1 MTAAQILPRASSV
14 FFDKLSRINI
24 GEMMQSWIPG
34 LLNFGFRLVLVAVIV
49 IVGLRL
55 IKKVQQILAKTFVR
69 MEMELGLRKFLISL
83 STVLMYTLLCLIA
96 ADKLGFNPAS
106 IVAVVGSAGVA
117 IALSLQESLSNFAGG
132 IVILVCKPFMVG
144 DYIVTPSVEGTVQ
157 NIGLIYTNLLTFDN
171 KMIAIPNG
179 GLANSITTNVTAQEQ
194 RRLDLL
200 FNISYESD
208 LRRAKDILFGI
219 LDMHPLVLHEEGRMP
234 EVFVSELGDSAV
246 VLGGRVWTKTGDYWK
261 TRFDLLEQTKLAY
274 DKEGIRIPYR
284 QLEVSV
290 RQEKKEGIPD
300 NEHKKGVPK

>member
-1 MTAAQILPRASSV
+1 MTAALILPKASPAS
-14 FFDKLSRINI
+14 FDKLSRINI
-24 GEMMQSWIPG
+24 SEMMQSWIPG
-34 LLNFGFRLVLVAVIV
+34 LLNFGLRLVLVAVIV
-49 IVGLRL
+49 IVGIRL
-55 IKKVQQILAKTFVR
+55 IKKVQQILAKTFAR

-83 STVLMYTLLCLIA
+83 SAVLMYTLLCLVA

-157 NIGLIYTNLLTFDN
+157 DIGLIYTHLLTFDN

-219 LDMHPLVLHEEGRMP
+219 LDSHPLVLHEEGRMP
-234 EVFVSELGDSAV
+234 EVFVSELSDSAV

-261 TRFDLLEQTKLAY
+261 TKFDLLEQTKLAY